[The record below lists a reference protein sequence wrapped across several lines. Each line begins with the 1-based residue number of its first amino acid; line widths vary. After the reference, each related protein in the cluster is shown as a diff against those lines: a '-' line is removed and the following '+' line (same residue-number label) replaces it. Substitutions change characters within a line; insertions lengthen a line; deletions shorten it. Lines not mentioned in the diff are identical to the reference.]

1 MAGLCFLEGP
11 QACCRSDSS
20 HLKGEDLVAAESI
33 GGFIPQTDLDQIKA
47 RISIDEL
54 LRDYDLQL
62 VDSGRGR
69 FKALCPFHNEK
80 TPSFSVNTENQFYHC
95 FGCQVSGNIFT
106 FVMEYERVGFPEAV
120 ELLARKA
127 GVVIQR
133 TAKKNDQYRKTLGL
147 FEALDFAA
155 DFYHRFLLE
164 DPGAEGA
171 RQYLQKRGIDREMQ
185 EKFRL
190 GCSPS
195 GWEELL
201 SRATAAG
208 HTTDTLEQAG
218 LIRERK
224 SGKGSGHFDE
234 FRGKLMFP
242 IQDAQGRTNG
252 FGARRLEGD
261 NDPAKYRNTRET
273 RIFSKSRVLYGLPQS
288 KLGIRTRK
296 AIVVV
301 EGYTDTIMAH
311 QAGLDFFVAS
321 LGTAFTKENAQALK
335 RYSGKVYMIFDGDS
349 AGLDAAE
356 RSLELLV
363 AEDLDVLIYPV
374 VDGKDPCDVIAESGG
389 DAFWESVQ
397 KGSMNIFDFK
407 WKRTIGSQEAAES
420 PQALSKAVRE
430 FLSLVAKISDKVAR
444 RATLNTYIEKLGLLG
459 LQPTD
464 LPLAELGLD
473 APAPAAAAPRQE
485 SNSESSASLHPL
497 LEMVLLCMNDLP
509 GKAVEIWEAVPGSLL
524 AGETAQALQASLK
537 THFAAG
543 AFKVDKLVHDMNPV
557 VRSTVIELLDREAE
571 TSANPEGEALRRWA
585 NCRKDLQRWSLN
597 DKIDRLTRER
607 ISASDSGDTEQEKSL
622 RREISG
628 LRRERSRLKETDE
641 LTLSS

>member
-1 MAGLCFLEGP
+1 MLEGP
-11 QACCRSDSS
+11 GPCCRRCSS
-20 HLKGEDLVAAESI
+20 RLKGEDLVAAESAR
-33 GGFIPQTDLDQIKA
+33 GFIPQTDLDQIKA
-47 RISIDEL
+47 RVSIDEL

-69 FKALCPFHNEK
+69 LKALCPFHNEK
-80 TPSFSVNTENQFYHC
+80 TPSFSVNTEKQFYHC

-106 FVMEYERVGFPEAV
+106 FVMEYERLGFPEAV

-133 TAKKNDQYRKTLGL
+133 TAKKDDQYRKTLGL

-164 DPGAEGA
+164 APGAEGA
-171 RQYLQKRGIDREMQ
+171 RQYLEKRGIHREMQ
-185 EKFRL
+185 EQFRL
-190 GCSPS
+190 GCSPA

-201 SRATAAG
+201 AKATAAG
-208 HTTDTLEQAG
+208 HTTETLEQAG

-224 SGKGSGHFDE
+224 SGKGTGHFDE

-242 IQDAQGRTNG
+242 IQDAQGRTTG

-261 NDPAKYRNTRET
+261 DDPAKYRNTRET
-273 RIFSKSRVLYGLPQS
+273 KIFNKSRVLYGLPQS

-397 KGSMNIFDFK
+397 NDSMNIFDFK
-407 WKRTIGSQEAAES
+407 WKRTLGSQEAATS
-420 PQALSKAVRE
+420 PQALSRAVTE
-430 FLSLVAKISDKVAR
+430 FLGLVAKISDKVAR

-459 LQPTD
+459 LKPGD
-464 LPLAELGLD
+464 LPLAGLGLD
-473 APAPAAAAPRQE
+473 APAPAAASAPQQE
-485 SNSESSASLHPL
+485 SSSETETSLHPL
-497 LEMVLLCMNDLP
+497 LEMVVLCMSDLP
-509 GKAVEIWEAVPGSLL
+509 EKAVEIWKAVPDGLL
-524 AGETAQALQASLK
+524 AGETGQALQASI
-537 THFAAG
+537 AALSSSG
-543 AFKVDKLVHDMNPV
+543 SFTVDKLVHDMNPV
-557 VRSTVIELLDREAE
+557 VRSTVIELLDREME
-571 TSANPEGEALRRWA
+571 TTVNPDGEALRRWA